1 MVSGNLYVRSSG
13 ASVDKRNKKKTLD
26 RRLSGEVMVLILDGD
41 LDGAHVEENI
51 YIFFLMISNLR
62 LPAI

>member
-41 LDGAHVEENI
+41 LDGAHVEENR
-51 YIFFLMISNLR
+51 YFF
-62 LPAI
+62 